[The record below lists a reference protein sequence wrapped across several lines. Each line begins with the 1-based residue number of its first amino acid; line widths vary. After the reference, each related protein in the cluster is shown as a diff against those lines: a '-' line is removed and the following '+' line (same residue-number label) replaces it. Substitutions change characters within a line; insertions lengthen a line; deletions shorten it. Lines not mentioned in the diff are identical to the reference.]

1 MIREKHKNWSLS
13 KLLKIAQLSKSTF
26 FYEISKS
33 DKDEKNKELIDEI
46 KTIFYENKCRY
57 GHRRITAEL
66 KNRGITINHKKVL
79 RLMNKL
85 GLVAI
90 KRKVKYRSYKGK
102 IGVIAPN
109 IIDRNFKADKPN
121 KKWTTDVSQFN
132 LPFGKCYLSPI
143 LDMCCGDIVAYD
155 LSLSPNFEQTT
166 RMLDE
171 AFNKFP
177 NLDGLVLHSD
187 MGWQYQMK
195 QYQKFLTD
203 KGIIQSMS
211 RKGNCYDNCIMESF
225 FGTLKEEMFYGHES
239 SFRTFDQFKREID
252 EYIDYY
258 NNHRIKEKTKWMP
271 PSVFRESLKPRAPS
285 LNEEQNQPQL

>member
-1 MIREKHKNWSLS
+1 MIKEKHKNWSLS

-26 FYEISKS
+26 FYEISKN

-46 KTIFYENKCRY
+46 LTIFNENKCRY

-66 KNRGITINHKKVL
+66 KNRGIIANHKKVL

-102 IGVIAPN
+102 IGVVAPN

-166 RMLDE
+166 RMLNE

-195 QYQKFLTD
+195 QYQKLLMD

-258 NNHRIKEKTKWMP
+258 NNHRIKEKTKWMS
-271 PSVFRESLKPRAPS
+271 PSMFRESLKPRVPS
-285 LNEEQNQPQL
+285 LIKEQSQPQL